1 MRWIYYSACFAIL
14 LAGVSLKASA
24 QVSNDNEDGVYKVDS
39 QMALD
44 FVPGQ
49 VIVKFKDNSI
59 IQVRQTTKGK
69 YHATNINAID
79 KLLREYNVDVMEK
92 LFPTEMAKPKEQLR
106 KKVAP
111 NGTIVQERNL
121 DKVFLIKLR
130 TDRADSTMMLIE
142 RLKNMDDVEY
152 AEPNYL
158 AYITADMPTTFEE
171 MTYPFV
177 NADNPRRVPVSTETD
192 FEVIC
197 SNPNQNPLYSY
208 QYGIIQQ
215 RIHQLWDK
223 PIINKKRPV
232 IAILDTGVDINH
244 PDLKDN
250 IWTNTSEAEGETAYD
265 DDGNGIVDDK
275 YGWNFVEDYYD
286 LTDHNGHGTHVA
298 GIAAAADNGIGI
310 VGANPL
316 ALILPVKV
324 MNDNGIGNHA
334 TIARGI
340 VYAADNGAEV
350 LNMSFGTPSLSFT
363 MSDALNRAYQTS
375 ILVASAGNGG
385 DNIYGMIG
393 TNYPAAYYLVLGVEA
408 SGSDIQRASFSN
420 YDPDGPIYSE
430 DGIDGR
436 NYEVQV
442 PGVDIYSTLPNGKY
456 GKLNGTSM
464 SAPLFAGAV
473 SALQM
478 VKDYPSKD
486 VLIGD
491 LIHLQADFEKIY
503 SDSTPR
509 MPKIDL
515 VSLNVDDNVEGN
527 TNIDG
532 QIDVGETIKFYP
544 VLRNT
549 WADATDINLKLT
561 VDSTYASFV
570 EIDNPEIPFGY
581 SISAYGRQTAKTP
594 ITVRFSEI
602 IGDNTRIK
610 FTFEVSYHECTER
623 FTREVYVSV
632 HNMVKINGLI
642 TEDRTLT
649 ADHIYLVND
658 NIAIME
664 GVTLTIEPGTRLEF
678 ASDKHINSFGGRIIA
693 NGTPLKPIVFTS
705 DKTNKAWRGIFRGD
719 SLSYCILENCNPGY
733 TMDPYPYLVDCL
745 IKPYHANLG
754 GNGISLI
761 GKRNTIT
768 GLNKR
773 GGGHSLKRLYFS
785 YSNIVNNISDLYE
798 FSTPGTVEETNNY
811 FNNSWHNH
819 SNNCDYWLG
828 NFSSQ
833 PSIISPLGYLGTGR
847 EDIVRPYL
855 YEMGNGSD
863 GFGTFDLSNMSTT
876 PNHEAHGIVW
886 KVCVNGKDAQD
897 EYEDLAPLG
906 IGRHKFEV
914 YFNRPMNK
922 EVTPQISFGVREP
935 YTQHVVDEDGSWNEE
950 GTIYTAYKTIS
961 GKTMS
966 DGVNR
971 IYVYGA
977 EDNEYFECPYE
988 KTRFN
993 INIQAAGSMAIGFA
1007 AEAKM
1012 GRVKLTWNNEENN
1025 FDDAMGFNIYRY
1037 TLDEVGKAD
1046 TIRINQEIVD
1056 IETTEYTDYDVVPGQ
1071 TYYYLYKVL
1080 STDLKEYDVSNVVAV
1095 TPLTS
1100 QLGDANGSGDV
1111 DVADVITTV
1120 NYAAGQEPK
1129 PFIFDAADMN
1139 ADQIIDILD
1148 VIGIIQRII
1157 NPEGASSSLADAT
1170 AIYTLENGVLYV
1182 DSPVA
1187 LTGVQV
1193 MLNMDSRKDISVAE
1207 DLKGFEH
1214 TSAWLSDNDYLFLAY
1229 NLNGRSLAPGKH
1241 ALLYIG
1247 DADLSGIRLSDAS
1260 GHNVIPVPGEGTP
1273 TLIDMMGSKVIRQ
1286 SGVFNLR
1293 GQKVASKETDM
1304 HKLPKG
1310 VYIVNGEKVIK

>member
-1 MRWIYYSACFAIL
+1 M
-14 LAGVSLKASA
+14 KASA
-24 QVSNDNEDGVYKVDS
+24 QVSNDNEDGVYKIERHN
-39 QMALD
+39 ARD

-69 YHATNINAID
+69 YHAANINVVD

-340 VYAADNGAEV
+340 VYATDNGAEV
-350 LNMSFGTPSLSFT
+350 LNMSFGTSKLSNT
-363 MSDALNRAYQTS
+363 MKDALDRAFQTS
-375 ILVASAGNGG
+375 ILVASAGNNGK
-385 DNIYGMIG
+385 DIYDKTNPSG
-393 TNYPAAYYLVLGVEA
+393 TSYPAAYYLVLGVESSTPNSNKA
-408 SGSDIQRASFSN
+408 AFSN

-456 GKLNGTSM
+456 GMLNGTSM

-478 VKDYPSKD
+478 VKNYPSKD

-503 SDSTPR
+503 SDDTPR

-532 QIDVGETIKFYP
+532 QIDVGEIIKFYP

-570 EIDNPEIPFGY
+570 EIDNPEMPFGY
-581 SISAYGRQTAKTP
+581 SISAYGHQMAKTP
-594 ITVRFSEI
+594 ISVRFGEN
-602 IGDNTRIK
+602 IGDNTRIQ
-610 FTFEVSYHECTER
+610 FSLEVSYSESTES
-623 FTREVYVSV
+623 F
-632 HNMVKINGLI
+632 VKDVFMIVNNKNILSGIINK
-642 TEDRTLT
+642 DTLLT
-649 ADHIYLVND
+649 SNKTWYWEKIYLKD
-658 NIAIME
+658 GSTI
-664 GVTLTIEPGTRLEF
+664 TIEPGTRIVSSFDGQMYSQIDGKIICQGTVNAPIIIDYSGFSGLAHYFSDETRYCYFRNVGDVWNFRGFSLDMFNWDYEKKYHTFNHCVFDKLSLDNHTYEGDDFYVLNNCIF
-678 ASDKHINSFGGRIIA
+678 AVDGIDYNSSHIEINSSDIIFSGISYSTDLLPNIQNCNSLSGIIA
-693 NGTPLKPIVFTS
+693 FNVTKPDTLYLPNNVYHGTSSEKILSEYARCYPEFG
-705 DKTNKAWRGIFRGD
+705 WGIID
-719 SLSYCILENCNPGY
+719 
-733 TMDPYPYLVDCL
+733 
-745 IKPYHANLG
+745 
-754 GNGISLI
+754 
-761 GKRNTIT
+761 
-768 GLNKR
+768 
-773 GGGHSLKRLYFS
+773 
-785 YSNIVNNISDLYE
+785 YSNMRK
-798 FSTPGTVEETNNY
+798 TP
-811 FNNSWHNH
+811 FA
-819 SNNCDYWLG
+819 
-828 NFSSQ
+828 
-833 PSIISPLGYLGTGR
+833 
-847 EDIVRPYL
+847 
-855 YEMGNGSD
+855 
-863 GFGTFDLSNMSTT
+863 
-876 PNHEAHGIVW
+876 EAHGIVW
-886 KVCVNGKDAQD
+886 KVVVNGKDAQD
-897 EYEDLAPLG
+897 EYEDMTPLG
-906 IGRHKFEV
+906 VGKHKFEV

-922 EVTPQISFGVREP
+922 EVTPQISFGVHEP

-1012 GRVKLTWNNEENN
+1012 GRVKLTWNNEEND

-1129 PFIFDAADMN
+1129 PFIFEAADMN
-1139 ADQIIDILD
+1139 ADQQIDILD
-1148 VIGIIQRII
+1148 VIGIIQII
-1157 NPEGASSSLADAT
+1157 IQSEGATSSMADAT
-1170 AIYTLENGVLYV
+1170 AIYTIENGVLYV
-1182 DSPVA
+1182 ESPVA
-1187 LTGVQV
+1187 LAGVQAQ
-1193 MLNMDSRKDISVAE
+1193 LNLSDNQSDEACFKVAKD
-1207 DLKGFEH
+1207 LNGFEH

-1229 NLNGRSLAPGKH
+1229 NMNGKTLTPGKH

-1247 DADLSGIRLSDAS
+1247 NADLSSLRLSDTS
-1260 GHNVIPVPGEGTP
+1260 GHNVIPIPGEGTP

-1286 SGVFNLR
+1286 SGVFNLK

-1304 HKLPKG
+1304 NKLPNG